1 MNNKE
6 KIKLVAFDMDGTIY
20 TSEGILV
27 PAYHI
32 GIEKYNI
39 KHGMNLRKPTVEEL
53 EHQIGQPVKIIF
65 RNLFP
70 EMKNDAGALLELSEI
85 VLDEFLGMIQKK
97 GGRVF
102 EHVEET
108 LKILTNKG
116 YKLAIASNGREPYL
130 AEILN
135 AFDLKEFFVP
145 LVTINDTTITKK
157 ADILKNYMEQFQL
170 TAEEIV
176 MVGDR
181 SSDLEAARIVN
192 CQFIGCDYGFA
203 AHEIET
209 ADRVVK
215 DFKDILQYL

>member
-27 PAYHI
+27 PSYHT

-39 KHGMNLRKPTVEEL
+39 KYGMNLRKPTVEEL

-70 EMKNDAGALLELSEI
+70 EMKNEADALLE
-85 VLDEFLGMIQKK
+85 D
-97 GGRVF
+97 
-102 EHVEET
+102 
-108 LKILTNKG
+108 
-116 YKLAIASNGREPYL
+116 
-130 AEILN
+130 
-135 AFDLKEFFVP
+135 FFIP

-157 ADILKNYMEQFQL
+157 ADILKTYMDQFQL

-203 AHEIET
+203 AHEIAA